1 MINLYIFPP
10 AFGLRNV
17 SPFCTKVEMAL
28 KHLGMN
34 FELVEQADPRPAPKK
49 KLPYANIDGEVIADS
64 ELILCRLDENSQGGL
79 YGHLSPAQRGEGYA
93 WTRLA
98 EDHLYW
104 MGVASRWLDDA
115 WWPNVVDG
123 FFGFVPPIMRGFAAR
138 LARKQVAKTYDL
150 HGLGRHTLAEQQD
163 FARRDLAALEAV
175 VGTRP
180 YLVGDQISGFDFSVA
195 SMLAGFTDHQP
206 PTWLNPIL
214 DEYPGN
220 RDYAER
226 IQAEVGVYCRAGR
239 A

>member
-1 MINLYIFPP
+1 VIKLYIFPP

-28 KHLGMN
+28 KHLGLD

-49 KLPYANIDGEVIADS
+49 KLPYADIDGEIVADS
-64 ELILCRLDENSQGGL
+64 EIILCRLDEMSQGGL
-79 YGHLSPAQRGEGYA
+79 YGHLTAEQRGEGYA

-104 MGVASRWLDDA
+104 IGVASRWLDDA

-123 FFGFVPPIMRGFAAR
+123 FFGFVPSIVRGIAAR
-138 LARKQVAKTYDL
+138 QARKQVAKTYDL
-150 HGLGRHTLAEQQD
+150 HGLGRHSLAEQKD

-175 VGTRP
+175 VISRA
-180 YLVGDQISGFDFSVA
+180 YLVGDRLSGFDFAVA
-195 SMLAGFTDHQP
+195 SMIAGFADHRP
-206 PTWLNPIL
+206 PTWLNALI
-214 DEYPGN
+214 DEHPGL

-226 IQAEVGVYCRAGR
+226 IQSEVGVFSRQA